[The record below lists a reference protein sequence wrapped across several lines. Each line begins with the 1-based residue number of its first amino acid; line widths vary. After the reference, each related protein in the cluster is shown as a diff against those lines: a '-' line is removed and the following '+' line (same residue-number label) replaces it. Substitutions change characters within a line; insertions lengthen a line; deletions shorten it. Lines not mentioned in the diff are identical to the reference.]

1 MVDLESLAG
10 ECGLEFYDSESVSEN
25 GKAIYRVYVTKAGGV
40 SLDDCEKL
48 SRLLSP
54 IFDVEPPVS
63 GEYFLEVSSPGLE
76 RNLSKPEHFSKSV
89 GELVKLTTSEKDK
102 ITGKILKFE
111 NENLFLDT
119 DTDGEICIKFSNIK
133 KAKTYIEW

>member
-1 MVDLESLAG
+1 MIDLNALAS
-10 ECGLEFYDSESVSEN
+10 ECELEFYDCETASEN
-25 GKAIYRVYVTKAGGV
+25 GKTIYRVFVTKTGGV

-48 SRLLSP
+48 SRILSP

-76 RNLSKPEHFSKSV
+76 RKLSKTEHFSKSI
-89 GELVKLTTSEKDK
+89 GELVKITTSEKDK
-102 ITGKILKFE
+102 ICGKILKFE
-111 NENLFLDT
+111 DENLFLAT
-119 DTDGEICIKFSNIK
+119 TDGEICIKFSDIK

>member
-1 MVDLESLAG
+1 MVDLNALAS
-10 ECGLEFYDSESVSEN
+10 ECGLEFYDCETVSEN
-25 GKAIYRVYVTKAGGV
+25 GKTIYRVFVSKTGGV

-48 SRLLSP
+48 SRILSP

-76 RNLSKPEHFSKSV
+76 RKLSKIEHFSKSI
-89 GELVKLTTSEKDK
+89 GELVKITTSEKDK
-102 ITGKILKFE
+102 ICGKILKFE
-111 NENLFLDT
+111 DENLFLAT
-119 DTDGEICIKFSNIK
+119 TDGEICIKFSDIK

>member
-1 MVDLESLAG
+1 MVDLEALAN
-10 ECGLEFYDSESVSEN
+10 ECGLEFYDSEIVNEN
-25 GKAIYRVYVTKAGGV
+25 GKAIYRVFVTKQNGV

-54 IFDVEPPVS
+54 IFDVEPPMS

-76 RNLSKPEHFSKSV
+76 RKLSKKEHFSKSI
-89 GELVKLTTSEKDK
+89 GELVKITTERKDK
-102 ITGKILKFE
+102 ICGKIIKFE
-111 NENLFLDT
+111 DENLFLDT
-119 DTDGEICIKFSNIK
+119 TGGEICIKFDDIK

>member
-1 MVDLESLAG
+1 MVNLEALAN
-10 ECGLEFYDSESVSEN
+10 ECGLEFYDSEIANEN
-25 GKAIYRVYVTKAGGV
+25 GKAIYRVFVTKQGGV

-54 IFDVEPPVS
+54 IFDVEPPMS

-76 RNLSKPEHFSKSV
+76 RKLSKKEHFSKSI
-89 GELVKLTTSEKDK
+89 GELVKITTEQKDK
-102 ITGKILKFE
+102 ICGKIIKFE
-111 NENLFLDT
+111 DENLFLDT
-119 DTDGEICIKFSNIK
+119 TESEICIKFDDIK

>member
-1 MVDLESLAG
+1 MVDLEALAN
-10 ECGLEFYDSESVSEN
+10 ECGLEFYDSECVSEN
-25 GKAIYRVYVTKAGGV
+25 GKAIYRVFVTKAGGV

-76 RNLSKPEHFSKSV
+76 RKLSKPEHFSKSV

-119 DTDGEICIKFSNIK
+119 AENGEITIKFSDIK
-133 KAKTYIEW
+133 KAKAYIEW

>member
-1 MVDLESLAG
+1 MVDLESLAR
-10 ECGLEFYDSESVSEN
+10 ECGLEFYDSETVSEN
-25 GKAIYRVYVTKAGGV
+25 GKAIYRVFVTKSGGV

-76 RNLSKPEHFSKSV
+76 RKLSKCDHFSKSI

-102 ITGKILKFE
+102 ICGKILKFDG
-111 NENLFLDT
+111 ENLLLDT
-119 DTDGEICIKFSNIK
+119 ENGEISIKFSDIK

>member
-1 MVDLESLAG
+1 MIDLEALAN
-10 ECGLEFYDSESVSEN
+10 ECGLEFYDSEIANEN
-25 GKAIYRVYVTKAGGV
+25 GKAIYRVFVTKQGGV

-54 IFDVEPPVS
+54 IFDVEPPMS

-76 RNLSKPEHFSKSV
+76 RKLSKKEHFSKSI
-89 GELVKLTTSEKDK
+89 GELVKITTEQKDK
-102 ITGKILKFE
+102 IYGKIIKFE
-111 NENLFLDT
+111 DENLFLAT
-119 DTDGEICIKFSNIK
+119 EDGEICIKFDDIK